1 MISGMADNSE
11 KIEQLQGITQTG
23 ITSASVDGLSGSV
36 DIGQAKKSLREL
48 KLQDQQQIATGLV
61 RPVVF
66 RTTLRGAW

>member
-11 KIEQLQGITQTG
+11 QIEQLKGITQTG

-48 KLQDQQQIATGLV
+48 KLQDSESIETGLV

-66 RTTLRGAW
+66 RTKLGGAW